1 METIKAWFAMA
12 KLYLLGA
19 LLIGFGAAYWWHGH
33 QQFKAG
39 KKAGDAE
46 VAYIKTAYIKAA
58 DAAEADARAEQQA
71 IDEAQVTEAFRRKMQ
86 VERQLIQ
93 LTQEL
98 DTAQRSASTFKA
110 KVHELEKHN
119 PAVRTWADE
128 PIPDSVRAAAGT
140 GASR

>member
-46 VAYIKTAYIKAA
+46 VAYIKAAYLKAAA
-58 DAAEADARAEQQA
+58 DADADARAEQQK
-71 IDEAQVTEAFRRKMQ
+71 IDDAQNAAKFVHEMEVQ
-86 VERQLIQ
+86 RQLVQ

-98 DTAQRSASTFKA
+98 DAAQHSAAAFKA
-110 KVHELEKHN
+110 KVHELEKRD
-119 PAVRTWADE
+119 PAVRTWANQ
-128 PIPDSVRAAAGT
+128 PIPDSVRAAGT
-140 GASR
+140 GGSR